1 MNSYYDQFDQNISVQ
16 SRLLL
21 INTKNSKYN
30 ARKNSIGVRAPFFNT
45 CFDKGQVKNL
55 VSWFLETYGEKSTID
70 FLESVKYLGFHQ
82 ATLAG
87 ISLGIDDLKIPPD
100 KSTLISQA
108 HVSTRQ
114 IDQQN
119 SAGSLT
125 SVEKSQ
131 CLIDTW
137 NQTSDYLRQSAINN
151 FRTTNSVNPVY
162 MMAFSGARGNV
173 SQVRQLVA
181 MRGLMA
187 DPQGAILEFPIQSN
201 FREGLTITEYLIS
214 CYGARKGLVDTALRT
229 ATSGYLTRRLV
240 DSAQH
245 VVVSMID
252 CQTNRGIV
260 LQGDRLEKRLLGR
273 VLSKP
278 VFTKASGLSGLD
290 LKDFKLIK
298 DEIWFERNHIMN
310 AHTAFLISN
319 SHTQVLV
326 RSPLTCAAATSICQL
341 CYGWNL
347 ASGKLV
353 HIGEAVGVIAA
364 QSIGEPGTQL
374 TMRTFHTGGVG
385 VLSDQALKR
394 IDAPY
399 IGKIIFPEPLP
410 GKFIRTPHGKIAYMV
425 KYSHL
430 DPDRIIFKLKP
441 DEEYRKDF
449 IVREHD
455 FPSGSLLFVKHTEN
469 VQTGQLLAQASRV
482 KLTKQTLPESSHP
495 VYSTLEG
502 QVFFESMP
510 LLETIEV
517 TLNNKKSKK
526 EEKSFALLP
535 PKRTLS
541 KLGSFWVLSGKNQ
554 QDIHTANCFVEPGD
568 LISQQSLLFKYQF
581 YSIGQAQLKNIKKIS
596 GFITVFGVPVFQ
608 IPTRKVQFVRTAYKL
623 FLTKEFPQKNSS
635 NFQEKLIYQPHSL
648 SKSFLIWY
656 FATHNYCPSNTY
668 FYAESQIP
676 QVQKRFSIQIKD
688 KKQWPLWHESSIPL
702 TIKNDLIYTH
712 VGELYTQYHNLLS
725 YSGDIDQS
733 NSFDLKANSTNFIK
747 ATLFYI
753 TFPSES
759 ATSNFIKKS
768 TFQFKSDNKLV
779 FSDFKKF
786 QSNKSF
792 HSGSQ
797 FLTVSLRGLYST
809 DISNVELKT
818 NRQNNGQAW
827 FYIPTS
833 KVFFESDVF
842 DKNES
847 SFSFTEHRFLPT
859 GLCLEKVCFPKHQI
873 IFDVIPKKKL
883 RFKKFKS
890 CQFLQKQRSWY
901 SQEKLVQTVSEK
913 HRPQKF
919 IKDYILSSQYKINN
933 ADLLI
938 DKSLVIGL
946 SWYNLSKI
954 TANKSLILG
963 ARERDDCVNSI
974 YYGIKFQVS
983 IEYSLP
989 DQKMIHNQWCQYL
1002 GKIAFNSTNSPIST
1016 KQLRTKFQCKT
1027 KTQMRFQRDIS
1038 LLLRWNSL
1046 ENLMRIRCLVLNNDL
1061 FPRLSS
1067 TFQHNSIKINR
1078 GLEIFA
1084 YQFSTLKKINTLGL
1098 QTYSNN
1104 WIISSQPFGIGC
1116 VKAGTS
1122 GEVRLKKSQ
1131 LTGTFKTILRNPDVF
1146 TLQFTKSSGSR
1157 IGKFF
1162 RWGDELFPG
1171 VVSTYNGQVI
1181 KQTISSIT
1189 LRMGISVLAS
1199 TRGVVHICHNELIKK
1214 NQLLI
1219 TLKSRRLQTED
1230 IVQGI
1235 PKIEQLFEAR
1245 ESQGG
1250 EIIPGT
1256 VHSHL
1261 KNSFI
1266 RELESAS
1273 SKFLA
1278 QKQTSIEQRHQ
1289 AVQKSMLEAQHF
1301 LVENIIDAYSNQ
1313 GVSISEKHV
1322 EVIVR
1327 QMSSRVRI
1335 VTGGETGLLPGELVQ
1350 YEWVQRFNER
1360 LRDLGLLQATYEPI
1374 ILGISKSVLQSDSFL
1389 LAASFQEVSRVL
1401 VRSALSKKR
1410 DFLRGLHEN
1419 VIVGQLIPAGTGLVV
1434 KTSRNFNLNEEYN
1447 SNALLT

>member
-1 MNSYYDQFDQNISVQ
+1 MNSYSDQFDHNISVQ
-16 SRLLL
+16 SRFQL
-21 INTKNSKYN
+21 INIKNSKYN
-30 ARKNSIGVRAPFFNT
+30 ARKNSIVVRAPFFNT
-45 CFDKGQVKNL
+45 CLDKGQVKNL

-82 ATLAG
+82 ATRAG
-87 ISLGIDDLKIPPD
+87 ISLGIDDLQIPPD

-108 HVSTRQ
+108 HVATRQ

-137 NQTSDYLRQSAINN
+137 NQTSDFLRQSAINN
-151 FRTTNSVNPVY
+151 FRITNSVNPVY

-245 VVVSMID
+245 VVVSMLD

-273 VLSKP
+273 VLSKS
-278 VFTKASGLSGLD
+278 VDCILTT
-290 LKDFKLIK
+290 
-298 DEIWFERNHIMN
+298 EQVCFERNHIMN
-310 AHTAFLISN
+310 AQTAFLISN

-326 RSPLTCAAATSICQL
+326 RSPLTCAAATAICQL

-353 HIGEAVGVIAA
+353 QIGEAVGVIAA

-394 IDAPY
+394 LDAPY
-399 IGKIIFPEPLP
+399 TGKIIFPEPLT

-425 KYSHL
+425 KYTHL
-430 DPDRIIFKLKP
+430 DPDRIIFKLQPNELYK
-441 DEEYRKDF
+441 KDF
-449 IVREHD
+449 VIREHD
-455 FPSGSLLFVKHTEN
+455 FPSGSLLFIKHAEN
-469 VQTGQLLAQASRV
+469 VRTGQLLAQASRV
-482 KLTKQTLPESSHP
+482 KLTKQILPESSHP
-495 VYSTLEG
+495 VYSPLEG

-510 LLETIEV
+510 LLEKIEV
-517 TLNNKKSKK
+517 TLNNKKYKKKSKK
-526 EEKSFALLP
+526 EEKSFTLLP
-535 PKRTLS
+535 PTRTLS

-554 QDIHTANCFVEPGD
+554 QDIHTASCFAEPGD

-581 YSIGQAQLKNIKKIS
+581 YSIGQAQLKNIKQ
-596 GFITVFGVPVFQ
+596 GFGFRTVFGVPVFQ
-608 IPTRKVQFVRTAYKL
+608 IPTRKVQFVKTAYKL
-623 FLTKEFPQKNSS
+623 FLTKHFYKKNNS
-635 NFQEKLIYQPHSL
+635 NFSEKLIYYPHSL
-648 SKSFLIWY
+648 SKSSLIWY
-656 FATHNYCPSNTY
+656 FATHNYQPSNTC
-668 FYAESQIP
+668 FYRESQIQP
-676 QVQKRFSIQIKD
+676 AYKPVSMQIND
-688 KKQWPLWHESSIPL
+688 KKNLS
-702 TIKNDLIYTH
+702 NDLIYTH
-712 VGELYTQYHNLLS
+712 IGELYTQYHAIEDSCYAKRNHTFLS
-725 YSGDIDQS
+725 YSSDLDQA
-733 NSFDLKANSTNFIK
+733 NYFDFKAHLTNFLK

-753 TFPSES
+753 YSRNES
-759 ATSNFIKKS
+759 AKSNFIKNNP
-768 TFQFKSDNKLV
+768 FQVKYEKKLV
-779 FSDFKKF
+779 LSDFKKF
-786 QSNKSF
+786 QSSKSF
-792 HSGSQ
+792 HSLSK
-797 FLTVSLRGLYST
+797 FLEVSLTRFYSAP
-809 DISNVELKT
+809 ISNVELKS
-818 NRQNNGQAW
+818 NILNNKQAW
-827 FYIPTS
+827 FYIPKS
-833 KVFFESDVF
+833 KVFFDSEIF
-842 DKNES
+842 EKNES
-847 SFSFTEHRFLPT
+847 SISFTEHRFLPT

-873 IFDVIPKKKL
+873 IFDVIPKKTL
-883 RFKKFKS
+883 RLQKFKS
-890 CQFLQKQRSWY
+890 CQFLQKQRFWY
-901 SQEKLVQTVSEK
+901 SQEKLVQTVSQITCS
-913 HRPQKF
+913 PNF
-919 IKDYILSSQYKINN
+919 LSNNSTNNKPNFSQYKIKNKN
-933 ADLLI
+933 LVVVKDL
-938 DKSLVIGL
+938 VTGL
-946 SWYNLSKI
+946 NWYNLSKI
-954 TANKSLILG
+954 HRNKSFILG
-963 ARERDDCVNSI
+963 IQERDVCTNFI
-974 YYGIKFQVS
+974 YYGIKFQAAS
-983 IEYSLP
+983 EYSLP
-989 DQKMIHNQWCQYL
+989 DQKIVHDQWCQYL
-1002 GKIAFNSTNSPIST
+1002 GKISFSPTNSPIRT
-1016 KQLRTKFQCKT
+1016 KQLRTKFQLKS
-1027 KTQMRFQRDIS
+1027 KTQIRFHRDIS
-1038 LLLRWNSL
+1038 LTLRWNSI
-1046 ENLMRIRCLVLNNDL
+1046 ENLMRIRCIVLNSDL

-1067 TFQHNSIKINR
+1067 TFQQNAINLNR
-1078 GLEIFA
+1078 GLDIFA
-1084 YQFSTLKKINTLGL
+1084 YQLSTLKKINILSL

-1116 VKAGTS
+1116 VKARTS
-1122 GEVRLKKSQ
+1122 GEVRMKKSQ

-1146 TLQFTKSSGSR
+1146 TLKFTNSSGSR
-1157 IGKFF
+1157 VGKFF

-1181 KQTISSIT
+1181 KQTVSSIT

-1199 TRGVVHICHNELIKK
+1199 TRGIVHISHNELIKK

-1245 ESQGG
+1245 ESHGG

-1261 KNSFI
+1261 QNSFI

-1273 SKFLA
+1273 SNFLS
-1278 QKQTSIEQRHQ
+1278 QKQTSTEQRHQ

-1350 YEWVQRFNER
+1350 YEWVQRFNGR
-1360 LRDLGLLQATYEPI
+1360 LRDLGLLQATYEPV

-1434 KTSRNFNLNEEYN
+1434 KTSRNFNLNQEYN
-1447 SNALLT
+1447 ANTLLT